1 MAKVFVYIT
10 GLIFLTYGALFSVF
24 PIEMSYWITGSYP
37 QGASAIIDLRAT
49 YGGAQFAIGALLL
62 LVTKLKNDV
71 DMALLMVALILL
83 SMAFSR
89 TLGIVLDGQAN
100 GLMFVYLAG
109 EIVGGLAALYLSTSV
124 TVKKK

>member
-1 MAKVFVYIT
+1 MEKVFVYLT
-10 GLIFLTYGALFSVF
+10 GLIFLTYGSLFSVF
-24 PIEMSYWITGSYP
+24 PIEMSHWITGSPP
-37 QGASAIIDLRAT
+37 QGASAMIDLRAT

-89 TLGIVLDGQAN
+89 ALGIGLDGQAN
-100 GLMFVYLAG
+100 ELMFFYLAA
-109 EIVGGLAALYLSTSV
+109 EIVGGLAALYLRKSV
-124 TVKKK
+124 AVKTN